1 MLRRLGQTLARFAGV
16 AMTILGVWVL
26 TINLI
31 EDSYSGGTRVWI
43 LASGALGAA
52 GGLLY
57 LLSFDGPDRFRT
69 RLTRL
74 SGWVGMLVL
83 ALLPWSFTFLVL
95 PMVVLTIPTL
105 LVRPDKGSE
114 EVTRDGSVFTLI
126 RGANETRVLKDL
138 GDGVRVEVVSSSV
151 DSETLLRIADD
162 ISRDK
167 SPNQ

>member
-1 MLRRLGQTLARFAGV
+1 
-16 AMTILGVWVL
+16 
-26 TINLI
+26 
-31 EDSYSGGTRVWI
+31 
-43 LASGALGAA
+43 
-52 GGLLY
+52 
-57 LLSFDGPDRFRT
+57 
-69 RLTRL
+69 
-74 SGWVGMLVL
+74 
-83 ALLPWSFTFLVL
+83 
-95 PMVVLTIPTL
+95 MVVLTIPTL